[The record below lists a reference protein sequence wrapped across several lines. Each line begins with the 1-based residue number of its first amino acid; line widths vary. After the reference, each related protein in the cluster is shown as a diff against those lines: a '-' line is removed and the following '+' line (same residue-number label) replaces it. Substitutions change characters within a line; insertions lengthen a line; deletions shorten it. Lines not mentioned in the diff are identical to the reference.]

1 MFEKRLT
8 EKLRRE
14 LAEFIEENYVG
25 IIQIPAQYEMLDLR
39 KNEAKCAEKREEPRK
54 PICDIA
60 EEVEDRFIEQ
70 PFKCRKHPAHSP
82 EQFTPVLPEENDA
95 LDALPREDVLGSNF
109 DEIFRIFSEHS
120 RKTAPVEEPTRL
132 EDFLEDTSETF
143 SECML
148 RLIGEKHY
156 KDVDVYNR
164 VHMDRKLF
172 NKIKKTANYQPTK
185 RTALALAIAL
195 KLDYCETQD
204 FIGRAGFTMTHANK
218 RDIIVEFFIRKGRY
232 DIDEINQA
240 LYENNIPVL
249 I

>member
-1 MFEKRLT
+1 MIEKRLP
-8 EKLRRE
+8 EELQKE

-25 IIQIPAQYEMLDLR
+25 IIQIPAQYMMPDQRKSRNTSAEKEKVEPRKTHHDVAEEIDADSSAFFDLR
-39 KNEAKCAEKREEPRK
+39 FASCYPEREEPKLPKAKRK
-54 PICDIA
+54 P
-60 EEVEDRFIEQ
+60 
-70 PFKCRKHPAHSP
+70 
-82 EQFTPVLPEENDA
+82 
-95 LDALPREDVLGSNF
+95 DALPQEDVLGSDF
-109 DEIFRIFSEHS
+109 DEIFRIFSEHD
-120 RKTAPVEEPTRL
+120 RKTDSVGEPVRL

-172 NKIKKTANYQPTK
+172 NKIKNTADYQPTK

-204 FIGRAGFTMTHANK
+204 FIGKAGFTMTHANK